1 MAYFDSTK
9 NKALWEIRLGQLR
22 KERAAREAGGG
33 SPAFQEEARNRADSV
48 RVPISYQELLKREA
62 MESGRKRERTA
73 GEKTREKTEEKTR
86 GMTQVQEKQRE
97 RQVAP

>member
-1 MAYFDSTK
+1 MAYFDSSK

-33 SPAFQEEARNRADSV
+33 SQAFKEGTPNLADSV

-62 MESGRKRERTA
+62 MESGRKRERTE
-73 GEKTREKTEEKTR
+73 GEKMRE
-86 GMTQVQEKQRE
+86 MTQVQEKQRE
-97 RQVAP
+97 RQVLA